1 MYERKQ
7 NGEVFFSSLCVTYS
21 RFGNYPANGLVTE
34 QPQYSVVVCIFHILQ
49 NTEIQLIS
57 NDLRLIFTCLLL
69 LASPCIFHSSRHTFA
84 TTITLSHGI
93 PIETVSKMLGH
104 TSIKTTQIYAKILD
118 TKVMD
123 DMAALKELYTRKESQ
138 KSPDNKAVNG

>member
-7 NGEVFFSSLCVTYS
+7 NGDVFFSSLCVTYS

-57 NDLRLIFTCLLL
+57 NDLRLIFTYSLL
-69 LASPCIFHSSRHTFA
+69 LASPCIFHLARHTFA
-84 TTITLSHGI
+84 TTTTLAKGV

-104 TSIKTTQIYAKILD
+104 TNIETTQIYARITNSKISN
-118 TKVMD
+118 
-123 DMAALKELYTRKESQ
+123 DMKGLTGKFAGVEKIYEEANY
-138 KSPDNKAVNG
+138 